1 MTDGQSQHAL
11 LAAETLLE
19 LTTHAPSRQVLD
31 ALADVDVPRLKG
43 LGMAVRKSLS
53 ASLAA
58 ALEYLARKVAHG
70 GKGELGAKGAAK
82 ALVEG
87 VKPMLVALLADAD
100 GSVRASAVEAFAV
113 AADIEP
119 GVALEV
125 AKSSKGQSKEKVEA
139 VLKEVLLQH
148 AEDEGVE
155 AVTGTFVA
163 TEALKKTIA
172 DPELNPIQLYK
183 EVRLLVDALKDG
195 HHLVPPPLP
204 PPPLAQQSGILPPLP
219 PPMVRASSASS
230 ASSTR
235 DAANDKGG
243 YAAVIAELQAGVTLK
258 QTGLRA
264 PLTAGASLREQ
275 ERNQAMTDETVE
287 GTLRIALEQRRLA
300 VKDDEI

>member
-1 MTDGQSQHAL
+1 MTHTHIYSYRCAYIQLYSHSHSHAHTFCL
-11 LAAETLLE
+11 ISLCCGTLAIWRVSVSTVTRYA
-19 LTTHAPSRQVLD
+19 HSR
-31 ALADVDVPRLKG
+31 
-43 LGMAVRKSLS
+43 
-53 ASLAA
+53 
-58 ALEYLARKVAHG
+58 
-70 GKGELGAKGAAK
+70 
-82 ALVEG
+82 
-87 VKPMLVALLADAD
+87 
-100 GSVRASAVEAFAV
+100 
-113 AADIEP
+113 
-119 GVALEV
+119 
-125 AKSSKGQSKEKVEA
+125 
-139 VLKEVLLQH
+139 
-148 AEDEGVE
+148 
-155 AVTGTFVA
+155 T
-163 TEALKKTIA
+163 LKKTIA